1 MNLNDMTKIER
12 SCLAYL
18 ECCAVDAGGLVEGVR
33 MNSDDHEAIKKFTAA
48 GLLCF
53 GRVHSSLLAE
63 GRRLAS
69 SRGCAYDHWVEFY
82 DAGWKLVA
90 DVRKLRGT
98 QRGPFAVKVFAIA
111 NEMQGV

>member
-1 MNLNDMTKIER
+1 MNKVER

-18 ECCAVDAGGLVEGVR
+18 ECCAVDAGGLVKGAR
-33 MNSDDHEAIKKFTAA
+33 MNGDDYEAIKKFKAA
-48 GLLCF
+48 GLLRF

-63 GRRLAS
+63 GRRPAS
-69 SRGCAYDHWVEFY
+69 SRGCAYDHWVEFC

-90 DVRKLRGT
+90 DVRKLRAT

-111 NEMQGV
+111 NENQEA